1 MKAKNYNIKVYTLSG
16 AYVRTF
22 SPSYIMSGVSFSAQ
36 IWGGQGELR
45 MKLNLP
51 YASTLITYNQVIQVY
66 ESDDSNPNG
75 RRIYTGI
82 VWSLN
87 RVSDSGSEYIEVRA
101 VGIASML
108 TYLLYDQ
115 TWPSYVFNKNQD
127 ASLIAKDIIDRLSL
141 KYPALITYDGTSV
154 ETSGVTANLAFNYD
168 KQFDALKKVTDAVPN
183 FWWSIDGTWKLQFH
197 PRTGAT
203 GQIHHKVDFWTE
215 VFSMTI
221 EENTEKLVNRY
232 ILTYSGGSTLVTED
246 TTSQTAYGIRELRD
260 DKQDIN
266 NLATAQSTSDAYIA
280 KNKSPT
286 RRITLVISS
295 EYDFESIRPG
305 DLITVRNIDVNISSF
320 QINRIEYNPDQM
332 KLELEYITSLAQEIF
347 IS

>member
-1 MKAKNYNIKVYTLSG
+1 
-16 AYVRTF
+16 
-22 SPSYIMSGVSFSAQ
+22 
-36 IWGGQGELR
+36 
-45 MKLNLP
+45 
-51 YASTLITYNQVIQVY
+51 
-66 ESDDSNPNG
+66 
-75 RRIYTGI
+75 
-82 VWSLN
+82 
-87 RVSDSGSEYIEVRA
+87 
-101 VGIASML
+101 
-108 TYLLYDQ
+108 
-115 TWPSYVFNKNQD
+115 
-127 ASLIAKDIIDRLSL
+127 
-141 KYPALITYDGTSV
+141 
-154 ETSGVTANLAFNYD
+154 
-168 KQFDALKKVTDAVPN
+168 
-183 FWWSIDGTWKLQFH
+183 
-197 PRTGAT
+197 
-203 GQIHHKVDFWTE
+203 
-215 VFSMTI
+215 MTI